1 MGMRDGQKTL
11 VFDLESQRLADE
23 VGGWANI
30 AAMGFAAGVTLEV
43 ETGQVQSFL
52 EDDLPALI
60 SDLHQ
65 ANRVI
70 GYNLLRFDYEVL
82 KPYGLRIDRT
92 LLSKTTDMLRDLEL
106 ALGFRL
112 PLDVVAEATLGEHKT
127 ADGIQSVRWYK
138 AGEIEKVLAYCE
150 HDVLVTHRVWDFG
163 RENGFV
169 RYYDRRGG
177 VRKISVSW

>member
-1 MGMRDGQKTL
+1 MHDERRTL

-23 VGGWANI
+23 VGGWSNI

-43 ETGQVQSFL
+43 ETGRVQAFL
-52 EDDLPALI
+52 EEDLPALI
-60 SDLHQ
+60 GNLHD
-65 ANRVI
+65 ADHII

-82 KPYGLRIDRT
+82 KPYGLRVDRT

-112 PLDVVAEATLGEHKT
+112 PLDALAEATLGEQKT

-138 AGEIEKVLAYCE
+138 AGEIEKVVAYCE

-163 RENGFV
+163 RDNGFV
-169 RYYDRRGG
+169 RYFDRRGG
-177 VRKISVSW
+177 LRQIAVAW